1 MSFRRRTSET
11 IAGLQRELDSLK
23 AQVSAAPPNTPES
36 ADGATPPSEAT
47 VASEFAPPSPG
58 SSLSDVH
65 DQVKALIE
73 QVDGLDRRQLQD
85 HERLSLRLEE
95 LTAQFTNQ
103 LLEIGGELDTT
114 HQRLVSQLA
123 AQDQRFEEL
132 STMASTNGKSP
143 DALIEELRANQV
155 RIANDLARHEI
166 AVRQDLATL
175 ADLVSRSRGGGRPAA
190 AAVAE
195 PTGSEAVG

>member
-11 IAGLQRELDSLK
+11 IAGLQRELDTLK
-23 AQVSAAPPNTPES
+23 AQVAAASPDTGDDAP
-36 ADGATPPSEAT
+36 GAPAASEAT
-47 VASEFAPPSPG
+47 AEPDFAPPAPG
-58 SSLSDVH
+58 TSLSEVH
-65 DQVKALIE
+65 DQVKGLIE
-73 QVDGLDRRQLQD
+73 QVDGLDRRQLRD

-103 LLEIGGELDTT
+103 LLEIGGELDAT
-114 HQRLVSQLA
+114 HQRLISQLA

-132 STMASTNGKSP
+132 SSMASTNGKGSP
-143 DALIEELRANQV
+143 GALIEELRANQV

-175 ADLVSRSRGGGRPAA
+175 AELVNRSRAGRAA
-190 AAVAE
+190 PSA
-195 PTGSEAVG
+195 SS

>member
-11 IAGLQRELDSLK
+11 IAGLQRELDTLK
-23 AQVSAAPPNTPES
+23 AEVAAASPNTGKDAAGAPP
-36 ADGATPPSEAT
+36 ASEAT
-47 VASEFAPPSPG
+47 AESDFAPPAPG
-58 SSLSDVH
+58 TSLSDVH
-65 DQVKALIE
+65 DQVKTLIE

-95 LTAQFTNQ
+95 LTTQFTNQ
-103 LLEIGGELDTT
+103 LLEIGGELDAT
-114 HQRLVSQLA
+114 HQRLISQLA

-132 STMASTNGKSP
+132 SSMASTNGKGSP
-143 DALIEELRANQV
+143 DALIEELRTNQV

-175 ADLVSRSRGGGRPAA
+175 AELVNRSRAGRAA
-190 AAVAE
+190 PSA
-195 PTGSEAVG
+195 SS

>member
-11 IAGLQRELDSLK
+11 IAGLQRDLDTLK
-23 AQVSAAPPNTPES
+23 AQVAAAPPNASES
-36 ADGATPPSEAT
+36 AAGAPPASEAT
-47 VASEFAPPSPG
+47 AEPDFAPPAPG
-58 SSLSDVH
+58 TSLSDVH
-65 DQVKALIE
+65 DQVKSLIE

-95 LTAQFTNQ
+95 LTTQFTNQ
-103 LLEIGGELDTT
+103 LLEIGGELDAT
-114 HQRLVSQLA
+114 HQRLTSQLA

-132 STMASTNGKSP
+132 SSMASTNGNGSP
-143 DALIEELRANQV
+143 DALIEELRTNQV

-175 ADLVSRSRGGGRPAA
+175 ADLVSRSRSGGRAS
-190 AAVAE
+190 AVAQ